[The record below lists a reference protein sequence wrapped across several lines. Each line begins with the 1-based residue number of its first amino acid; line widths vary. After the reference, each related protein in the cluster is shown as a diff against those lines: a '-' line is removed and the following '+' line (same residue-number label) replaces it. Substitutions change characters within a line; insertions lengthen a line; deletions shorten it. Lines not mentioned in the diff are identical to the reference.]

1 MEMNNNVVMD
11 SMSDSSDWS
20 TSDDSDIDELLQ
32 DDDVEMMSLLV
43 EVQSFEDRAKLMD
56 QRRGSTMGR
65 TTIYRNRAL
74 GHEHL
79 MEDYFAEVPT
89 YPPRLFRRR
98 YRMRRSLFV
107 KIVIDCEAAST
118 YFKRRRSAAGIMGFS
133 AYQKISAAM
142 RVLAYGVPADYTD
155 EYLRI
160 GQDTTTESV
169 RRFAKLVIRL
179 YGETYL
185 RAPNEEDTKRLMETN
200 EKRGWPGML
209 GSLDCMH
216 WTWKNCPKAW
226 HGMYCG
232 KSRDATIVLEAVAS
246 EDTWIWHAFF
256 GLPGTLN
263 DINVLNRSPL
273 FKRLISGD
281 APTCNYTVNGNDY
294 SMGYYLTD
302 GIYPEWATLVKSI
315 KEKNGVPLSRKEAHF
330 TRAQE
335 AARKDIERAFGVL
348 QARFAIVRGPARFW
362 DKKTLVDIM
371 KCCVILHNMILEDER
386 GLNLPCFYDNVGTR
400 VQPERNP
407 SRVEA
412 FLQAHREIEDAAT
425 HGRLRD
431 DLVEHQWQL
440 DGQRRG
446 A

>member
-1 MEMNNNVVMD
+1 MEMNSDD
-11 SMSDSSDWS
+11 SMSLSSESGWS
-20 TSDDSDIDELLQ
+20 SSDDSDIEELLQ

-43 EVQSFEDRAKLMD
+43 DVQEIEDRAKLLD
-56 QRRGSTMGR
+56 HRRGSVMGR
-65 TTIYRNRAL
+65 EYIYRNRGL
-74 GHEHL
+74 GHEQL
-79 MEDYFAEVPT
+79 MRDYFAKEHPT

-107 KIVIDCEAAST
+107 KIVNDCEAASD
-118 YFKRRRSAAGIMGFS
+118 YFKRRRSASGQWGFS

-160 GQDTTTESV
+160 GVQTTTDSV

-179 YGETYL
+179 YGDLYL
-185 RAPNEEDTKRLMETN
+185 RAPNEEDTKRLMEMN

-216 WTWKNCPKAW
+216 WTWKNCPKSW

-232 KSRDATIVLEAVAS
+232 KNKDATIVLEAVAS

-273 FKRLISGD
+273 FARLVSGD
-281 APTCNYTVNGNDY
+281 APTCNYKVMNHEY

-315 KEKNGVPLSRKEAHF
+315 KEKNGVPL
-330 TRAQE
+330 T
-335 AARKDIERAFGVL
+335 
-348 QARFAIVRGPARFW
+348 
-362 DKKTLVDIM
+362 KKTSSFH
-371 KCCVILHNMILEDER
+371 K
-386 GLNLPCFYDNVGTR
+386 GTR
-400 VQPERNP
+400 GSP
-407 SRVEA
+407 
-412 FLQAHREIEDAAT
+412 
-425 HGRLRD
+425 
-431 DLVEHQWQL
+431 
-440 DGQRRG
+440 QRY
-446 A
+446 

>member
-1 MEMNNNVVMD
+1 
-11 SMSDSSDWS
+11 
-20 TSDDSDIDELLQ
+20 
-32 DDDVEMMSLLV
+32 
-43 EVQSFEDRAKLMD
+43 
-56 QRRGSTMGR
+56 
-65 TTIYRNRAL
+65 
-74 GHEHL
+74 
-79 MEDYFAEVPT
+79 
-89 YPPRLFRRR
+89 
-98 YRMRRSLFV
+98 MRRSLFV
-107 KIVIDCEAAST
+107 KILKDCEAASDC
-118 YFKRRRSAAGIMGFS
+118 FKRRRSASGEMGS
-133 AYQKISAAM
+133 SPYQKISAAM
-142 RVLAYGVPADYTD
+142 RVLAYGIPADYTD

-179 YGETYL
+179 YGDVYL
-185 RAPNEEDTKRLMETN
+185 RAPNEDDTKRLMEMN

-216 WTWKNCPKAW
+216 WTCKNCPKSW
-226 HGMYCG
+226 QGMYCG
-232 KSRDATIVLEAVAS
+232 KSRDVTIVLEAVTS
-246 EDTWIWHAFF
+246 EDTWILHAFF

-273 FKRLISGD
+273 FARLVSGV
-281 APTCNYTVNGNDY
+281 APTCNYKIMDNEY

-315 KEKNGVPLSRKEAHF
+315 KEKNGVPLTRKEAHF

-362 DKKTLVDIM
+362 DKKTLVNIM
-371 KCCVILHNMILEDER
+371 KCCVILHNMIIEDER

-407 SRVEA
+407 NRVQA
-412 FLQAHREIEDAAT
+412 FLQTHREIESANT
-425 HGRLRD
+425 HCQLQK
-431 DLVEHQWQL
+431 DLIEHH
-440 DGQRRG
+440 
-446 A
+446 